1 MTEISFHFN
10 APDKQAYVCRFARKA
25 IKHGARLVILAEE
38 SQLASLSSK
47 LWAVSPT
54 DFLAHS
60 RISDGVQSASAAPIV
75 LTASLVD
82 LPHHDVL
89 VNLTAQVPESFE
101 QFARLVEVVSSI
113 DDMDRHEA
121 RERWK
126 TYAARGYAIV
136 RHDLNLKG

>member
-1 MTEISFHFN
+1 MTEIAFHFN

-25 IKHGARLVILAEE
+25 IKHGALLVILAEE
-38 SQLASLSSK
+38 AQLASLSPK

-60 RISDGVQSASAAPIV
+60 RISDGAQLVSAAPIV
-75 LTASLVD
+75 LTSSLQD

-89 VNLTAQVPESFE
+89 VNLTRQVPESFA
-101 QFARLVEVVSSI
+101 QFARVVEIVSSV
-113 DDMDRHEA
+113 DEMDRHDA

-126 TYAARGYAIV
+126 DYAARGYAIV